1 MAESQNLNTNMFI
14 GQNDVSVIECL
25 FPALTVFTSFLNTYI
40 GGRFNIIKRESL
52 KINFML
58 NSKISPKVRLHGLDH
73 LRAFAIGFVFIYH
86 YGRMFYAPETLT
98 DIGKFGWTGVD
109 LFFVLSG
116 YLIASNL
123 FAGISTQGI
132 NVRVFFTKRV
142 FRIIPAYLVILMLY
156 FFIPSFR
163 EREALAPLWKYL
175 TFTQNIGLDIRYQGT
190 FSHAWSLCI
199 EEQFYLL
206 FPLLMLILLHFKLV
220 NKIFL
225 LLLLLFLSGFI
236 FRMYNW
242 INFVSPS
249 IESGHMVVFWY
260 KWIYYLSICR
270 LDGLIIGVTIAAI
283 FSFKPE
289 IRSKIEAYGNRLLAL
304 SLLVLAAA
312 YFVCDNEQSF
322 SASIFGFPL
331 VSVGYGLMVLG
342 AISRDSILYNLKSGV
357 THKIADLSFTIY
369 LSHKIVLHLCQ
380 EHSVYFKA
388 EKDSWQMFVICVLAS
403 ITAAYLLNML
413 IEKPFLKI
421 KNMVLKRIGN

>member
-1 MAESQNLNTNMFI
+1 
-14 GQNDVSVIECL
+14 
-25 FPALTVFTSFLNTYI
+25 
-40 GGRFNIIKRESL
+40 
-52 KINFML
+52 ML

-123 FAGISTQGI
+123 FAGISAQGI
-132 NVRVFFTKRV
+132 NVRVFFIKRI
-142 FRIIPAYLVILMLY
+142 FRIIPAYLFILLLY

-236 FRMYNW
+236 FRLYNW
-242 INFVSPS
+242 INFVNPS

-270 LDGLIIGVTIAAI
+270 LDGLIIGVLIAAI

-304 SLLVLAAA
+304 SFLVLAAA

-357 THKIADLSFTIY
+357 THKIADLSFAIY

-388 EKDSWQMFVICVLAS
+388 EKDSWQMFAICVLAS
-403 ITAAYLLNML
+403 VTAAYLLNIL

-421 KNMVLKRIGN
+421 RNMVLKRIGN

>member
-1 MAESQNLNTNMFI
+1 
-14 GQNDVSVIECL
+14 
-25 FPALTVFTSFLNTYI
+25 
-40 GGRFNIIKRESL
+40 
-52 KINFML
+52 ML

-123 FAGISTQGI
+123 FAGISAQGI
-132 NVRVFFTKRV
+132 NVRVFFIKRI
-142 FRIIPAYLVILMLY
+142 FRIIPAYLFILLLY

-220 NKIFL
+220 DKIFL

-236 FRMYNW
+236 FRLYNW
-242 INFVSPS
+242 INFVNPS
-249 IESGHMVVFWY
+249 IESGHMVFFWY

-270 LDGLIIGVTIAAI
+270 LDGLIIGVLIAAI

-304 SLLVLAAA
+304 SFLVLAAA

-342 AISRDSILYNLKSGV
+342 AISRDSFLYNLKSAV
-357 THKIADLSFTIY
+357 THKIADLSFAIY

-388 EKDSWQMFVICVLAS
+388 EKDSWQMFAICVLAS
-403 ITAAYLLNML
+403 VTAAYLLNML

-421 KNMVLKRIGN
+421 RNMVLKRIGN